1 MTNRQ
6 QRTELRDNPTLLRNR
21 SKGFQLLHSIKKHWM
36 LIAMVLPAVIWCAVF
51 RYGPM
56 YGLLI
61 AFQRYRIGQPIASVD
76 SRWVGFLQFQKFFD
90 HPQFW
95 QLLRNTL
102 TISLLQ
108 IVIVFPIPI
117 IFALLLNE
125 VRNPHVKKLVQTVSY
140 LPHFVSMVAVVSML
154 SLLLNPDTG
163 IVNRILNFFGHESI
177 YFLGKPEWY
186 YPVYILSDIWQS
198 FGFSSIIYIS
208 ALSSVPQE
216 LYESASIDGAS
227 RFKQILHVSLPS
239 ILPTIIIMLI
249 LKCGGLLSVGYE
261 KALLLQNSATNSV
274 ADIIS
279 TFTYRV
285 GLVQANY
292 SFGTAVDLFTS
303 VINCILL
310 FTVNKISS
318 KVSDTALW

>member
-1 MTNRQ
+1 MTNKRQ
-6 QRTELRDNPTLLRNR
+6 STKLREKPTLLRDR
-21 SKGFQLLHSIKKHWM
+21 SKAVHLLHSIRKHWM
-36 LIAMVLPAVIWCAVF
+36 LIAMVLPSVIWCAVF

-76 SRWVGFLQFQKFFD
+76 SRWVGLLQFQKFFD

-125 VRNPHVKKLVQTVSY
+125 MRNARLKKLVQTVSY
-140 LPHFVSMVAVVSML
+140 LPHFVSMVAVISMI

-163 IVNRILNFFGHESI
+163 IINRILNFFGHESI

-186 YPVYILSDIWQS
+186 YPVYIISDIWQS

-208 ALSSVPQE
+208 ALSAVPQE

-303 VINCILL
+303 IINCILL
-310 FTVNKISS
+310 FAVNKISS
-318 KVSDTALW
+318 KVSETALW